1 MSMKMT
7 YREALREGIKNALD
21 NDPKVFLVGE
31 DVGAYGGTY
40 AVTKGF
46 LETYGPERIIDAPLS
61 EVGFTGIGIG
71 TALGGM
77 RPIVEIMTVNFSLLA
92 LDQIVNTAAILR
104 HMSGG
109 QLAVPLVIR
118 MTTGGGR
125 QLGAQ
130 HSHSFEGWFAHIP
143 GIKIL
148 TPATV
153 EDARSFLHF
162 ALLDPDP
169 VLIFEHALLLN
180 ASEEVGDMPIM
191 NPPFKALVRK
201 IGKSLTLITYGGMLS
216 RCMEAAKEMEK
227 VGLEV
232 EVIDLRCLR
241 PLDNETIFNSLRKTH
256 RVLIVDEGWK
266 SGSLSAEI
274 SARIMESCFFELD
287 SPVQRLCRK
296 EVPIPYARHLE
307 LAAIPQT
314 QDIIH
319 KIQEMLK

>member
-46 LETYGPERIIDAPLS
+46 LETYGPERITDAPLS

-71 TALGGM
+71 AALGGM

-92 LDQIVNTAAILR
+92 LDQIINTAAILR

-162 ALLDPDP
+162 AILDPDP

-180 ASEEVGDMPIM
+180 ASEEVGDMPLM
-191 NPPFKALVRK
+191 NSPFKALVRK
-201 IGKSLTLITYGGMLS
+201 TGKSLTLITYGGMLT
-216 RCMEAAKEMEK
+216 RCMEAAKEIEK
-227 VGLEV
+227 AGLEI

-241 PLDNETIFNSLRKTH
+241 PLDNETIFNSVRKTH

-314 QDIIH
+314 HDVIQ